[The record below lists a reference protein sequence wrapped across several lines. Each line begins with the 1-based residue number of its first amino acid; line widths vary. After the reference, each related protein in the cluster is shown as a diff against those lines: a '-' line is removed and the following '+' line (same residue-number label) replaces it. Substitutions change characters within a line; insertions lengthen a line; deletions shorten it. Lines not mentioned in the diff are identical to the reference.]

1 MARFKFK
8 FQFACQI
15 SLFPSKLQTVYQIH
29 TTTHTR
35 NLPLH
40 THTGKKHKED
50 DPRKKKAKN
59 KKLSLNNDVCSKVH
73 NIKGL
78 ANFLLFKCTKIC
90 KMPLTLYSFR
100 LSKLQNGH
108 IYCLLIFSVSTSPLE
123 RNFNSYLNQISLF
136 LFLQLSKVI
145 LSNLASISID

>member
-8 FQFACQI
+8 FVCMLDKFVPI
-15 SLFPSKLQTVYQIH
+15 KTVDSVPN
-29 TTTHTR
+29 TH
-35 NLPLH
+35 NH
-40 THTGKKHKED
+40 THTKPPSPHTHWQKAQGRWSKE
-50 DPRKKKAKN
+50 KKKQKTKN
-59 KKLSLNNDVCSKVH
+59 WAWTMMSAPKYTILKVWQTSC
-73 NIKGL
+73 
-78 ANFLLFKCTKIC
+78 FSKCTKIC

-136 LFLQLSKVI
+136 LFL
-145 LSNLASISID
+145 